1 VKTKLAAIALAV
13 ISLAGCATAKASATI
28 TTRATHPATTHI
40 VVWSVNSDGA
50 YFRTILTGGVGD
62 YGPAVTV
69 LPDGGV
75 DPSHSSELELKL
87 SRGSFRL
94 SIARLDTEFGLA
106 FERFPYDG
114 ATCSVH
120 GSVTGTEPI
129 VAGSGTGAYRGIAG
143 SFALTI
149 SVDEVDV
156 KKSACNETTPFQA
169 QLLLI
174 EGTGHLS

>member
-1 VKTKLAAIALAV
+1 VKTLLTALTV
-13 ISLAGCATAKASATI
+13 MSLAGCATATASTIGATSP
-28 TTRATHPATTHI
+28 TTTHI

-50 YFRTILTGGVGD
+50 DFRTILTGGVGD

-69 LPDGGV
+69 LPDGAV
-75 DPSHSSELELKL
+75 DPSHSSELKLKL

-94 SIARLDTEFGLA
+94 SIAKLDAA
-106 FERFPYDG
+106 FVPAFSRFPYDG
-114 ATCSVH
+114 ATCSVR
-120 GSVTGTEPI
+120 GTVTGTAPI

-156 KKSACNETTPFQA
+156 KKPACDGATGFVA
-169 QLLLI
+169 QLLLF